1 MPDKKPLSRELINL
15 VDVLFGIGMGI
26 NFKSLMERP
35 WFSDIT
41 KLYNY
46 HFEILVISLVYCWAL
61 GSWWGYHV
69 SVSDKPIAGKRFFV
83 DIITMFVYFIIFV
96 SYQSI
101 TAIVFLF
108 SLSFAIFFVWDIL
121 KSQERAQEWAQT
133 EAKKRAQESRPVYG
147 SKRDIATLWWAIYF
161 VICELI
167 MILAP
172 KGVWLNWTLL
182 LLSYIGT
189 VGYRIHKW
197 ALSKTK

>member
-1 MPDKKPLSRELINL
+1 MPDKNSLSKELIGL

-41 KLYNY
+41 KLYSY
-46 HFEILVISLVYCWAL
+46 SFEILVIALVYCWAL

-69 SVSDKPIAGKRFFV
+69 SIKDKPIGGKRFFV
-83 DIITMFVYFIIFV
+83 DIITMFVYFVIFV

-101 TAIVFLF
+101 AAVVVLF
-108 SLSFAIFFVWDIL
+108 SLSFAIFIVWDIL
-121 KSQERAQEWAQT
+121 KSQERAQEWAQKGV
-133 EAKKRAQESRPVYG
+133 KKRAQQSKPEYG
-147 SKRDIATLWWAIYF
+147 SNRDIATICWSIYF
-161 VICELI
+161 ILCLFI
-167 MILAP
+167 AILAP
-172 KGVWLNWTLL
+172 KGVWLNWALL

-197 ALSKTK
+197 ALGNTK